1 MAGRGFLKSRLAQIT
16 SKEPEE
22 TPKPMELAK
31 SVEPPKTVEP
41 PEPVEPL
48 KPEESLKP
56 LTQSLPYTD
65 VPKIPISAIHT
76 QTLVASN
83 QQVVRGRR
91 AMLANIAQGNGSQRL
106 CENLTSTF
114 SKIDLV
120 CPNITPVYKN
130 TEVPKLLT
138 PPKYPEPQIIEEIP
152 AVKEET
158 PPVIC
163 RVLKKSDKDSF
174 HITQLSSNY
183 IRIKLE
189 EDKGIYEYRVDFY
202 PPVDAKS
209 ARFFLVNQQRDT
221 FPVKTFDGT
230 LLYIPKM
237 LPEKVTKLV
246 GKLKDESEVT
256 MTITFKRKNSLREC
270 IHFYNVFLRSIMKI
284 LGLVEFGRSCYDQNK
299 RILIPEFKLEVWPG
313 YITTIDE
320 FENGLYMCCEVSHRI
335 LRVQTVLQI
344 MMEVVDNSKKNNSDS
359 KQEIMAALCG
369 STVITHYNRKTYRV
383 DDVDFSMN
391 PLSTFDQNGVKVSY
405 RDYYKKMYDIEIKNL
420 NQPMIIT
427 KAKKKD
433 LNKKNATE
441 DSDICCLVPELC
453 NSTGL
458 TEAMKTDFKLMK
470 ALQTHTLVT
479 PEVRQNAII
488 DFVNRI
494 NAHEVASKKLN
505 DWGLMMRPIPVKMEG
520 PVYKKE
526 TILLG
531 NNIRKQ
537 VGMNMDWGMDVAKN
551 AMFVAVNMFNWV
563 IMYNPRDE
571 QTAKS
576 FCKQL
581 SMCSRALGMEI
592 NSPKPIKVPG
602 PNPEVYVSTINNT
615 IKNNPDLQLVVII
628 FPNQREDRYN
638 AVKRICCS
646 EIGIPSQV
654 IVSRTISKP
663 EKLQS
668 ITQKIALQINC
679 KLGGACWAIDIPLK
693 NTMIVGIDVYHEKGK
708 QMSSVVGF
716 VASMDKTFT
725 EWYSVAAM
733 QRSTHQELMKSV
745 QDAFH
750 KVVNQFKAKNG
761 LLPEKI
767 IIYRDGVSDGDLK
780 QVEDIELSDLIESFK
795 SYPGSYNPL
804 VTLIIVQK
812 RINTRVF
819 QYVND
824 KYSNPSSGTVI
835 DSTVT
840 RRNHFDFFLVSQH
853 VRQGTV
859 NPTHYIV
866 LKNGCNLSVEN
877 VQRLSYKLC
886 HLYYN
891 WCGTVK
897 VPAPVQYAHKLAY
910 LIGQNVRKMPSD
922 RLCNSLFFL

>member
-1 MAGRGFLKSRLAQIT
+1 MSGRGFLKSRLAQV
-16 SKEPEE
+16 
-22 TPKPMELAK
+22 TPKNPE
-31 SVEPPKTVEP
+31 EPPK
-41 PEPVEPL
+41 PEEPL
-48 KPEESLKP
+48 KLSA
-56 LTQSLPYTD
+56 QSIPPSD
-65 VPKIPISAIHT
+65 VPKTPIPVLST
-76 QTLVASN
+76 QTLAAGH

-91 AMLANIAQGNGSQRL
+91 AMFSNAQGSGFQKL
-106 CENLTSTF
+106 CENVTSTI
-114 SKIDLV
+114 SKIELDNSK
-120 CPNITPVYKN
+120 NIVRPTINPVLKN
-130 TEVPKLLT
+130 TEILKSPSSPEQPQPK
-138 PPKYPEPQIIEEIP
+138 IEEILT
-152 AVKEET
+152 VKEEKS
-158 PPVIC
+158 PVIC
-163 RVLKKSDKDSF
+163 RAVRKSDKDAF
-174 HITQLSSNY
+174 HMTQLSSNY
-183 IRIKLE
+183 IRIELE
-189 EDKGIYEYRVDFY
+189 EDKGIYEYRVDFH
-202 PPVDAKS
+202 PPVDAKP
-209 ARFFLVNQQRDT
+209 ARFFLINEHRDK
-221 FPVKTFDGT
+221 FPVKIFDGT
-230 LLYIPKM
+230 LLYVPKM
-237 LPEKVTKLV
+237 LPENVTTLV
-246 GKLKDESEVT
+246 GKLKDESKVT

-270 IHFYNVFLRSIMKI
+270 IHFYNVFLRTIMKI
-284 LGLVEFGRSCYDQNK
+284 LGLIEFGRSCYDQNK
-299 RILIPEFKLEVWPG
+299 RILIPEFKLEIWPG

-335 LRVQTVLQI
+335 LRVQTVIQI
-344 MMEVVDNSKKNNSDS
+344 MTDIMNSKDNKADS
-359 KQEIMAALCG
+359 KQEIMASLCG
-369 STVITHYNRKTYRV
+369 CTVITHYNRKTYRV

-391 PLSTFDQNGVKVSY
+391 PLSTFNQSGVEVSY
-405 RDYYKKMYDIEIKNL
+405 KDYYKKMYDIEIKNL
-420 NQPMIIT
+420 SQPMIIT
-427 KAKKKD
+427 KAKRKD

-453 NSTGL
+453 NLTGL
-458 TEAMKTDFKLMK
+458 TEAMKSDFKLMK
-470 ALQTHTLVT
+470 ALQNHTLVT

-494 NAHEVASKKLN
+494 NADEGASKKFK
-505 DWGLMMRPIPVKMEG
+505 DWGLVMRPIPAVMEG

-551 AMFVAVNMFNWV
+551 AMFTAVNMLNWA

-571 QTAKS
+571 GTAKA

-581 SMCSRALGMEI
+581 SLCSRALGMEI
-592 NSPKPIKVPG
+592 SPPKPIKVPG

-615 IKNNPDLQLVVII
+615 LRNNPDLQLVVII

-654 IVSRTISKP
+654 IISRTLSRP
-663 EKLQS
+663 DKLQS

-725 EWYSVAAM
+725 QWYSVAAM
-733 QRSTHQELMKSV
+733 QRSTHQELMKSM

-750 KVVNQFKAKNG
+750 KVICQFKAING

-780 QVEDIELSDLIESFK
+780 QVEEIELSDLIESFK

-804 VTLIIVQK
+804 VSLIIVQK

-819 QYVND
+819 QYLNN

-840 RRNHFDFFLVSQH
+840 RRNYVDFFLVSQH

-866 LKNGCNLSVEN
+866 LKNGCNLSIEN

-910 LIGQNVRKMPSD
+910 LVGQNVRQMPSVK
-922 RLCNSLFFL
+922 LSNSLFFL

>member
-1 MAGRGFLKSRLAQIT
+1 MSGRGFLKSRLAQVAP
-16 SKEPEE
+16 KQPEE
-22 TPKPMELAK
+22 PAKPE
-31 SVEPPKTVEP
+31 EPPKLAALP
-41 PEPVEPL
+41 P
-48 KPEESLKP
+48 
-56 LTQSLPYTD
+56 TD
-65 VPKIPISAIHT
+65 IPKIPIAST
-76 QTLVASN
+76 SPQTLVAGN
-83 QQVVRGRR
+83 QQVARGRR
-91 AMLANIAQGNGSQRL
+91 AMLANIAQGISSPKL
-106 CENLTSTF
+106 CDDVSTKF
-114 SKIDLV
+114 SNIDLGSV
-120 CPNITPVYKN
+120 KDIVRPTISPEHKKAEEST
-130 TEVPKLLT
+130 LL
-138 PPKYPEPQIIEEIP
+138 KQPQTQIVDIP
-152 AVKEET
+152 AAKEEKS
-158 PPVIC
+158 PVIC
-163 RVLKKSDKDSF
+163 RVLKNSEKDTYQM
-174 HITQLSSNY
+174 TQLSSNY

-189 EDKGIYEYRVDFY
+189 EDKGIYEYRVDFN

-209 ARFFLVNQQRDT
+209 ARFFLLNEHKDL

-230 LLYIPKM
+230 VLYIPKM
-237 LPEKVTKLV
+237 LPQNVTTLV
-246 GKLKDESEVT
+246 GRLRDESEVT
-256 MTITFKRKNSLREC
+256 LTITFKRKNLLREC
-270 IHFYNVFLRSIMKI
+270 IHFYNVFLRTIMKI

-320 FENGLYMCCEVSHRI
+320 FENGLYMCAEVSHRV

-344 MMEVVDNSKKNNSDS
+344 MTDLMMNSKNTNTDS

-383 DDVDFSMN
+383 DDVDFTMN
-391 PLSTFDQNGVKVSY
+391 PLSTFDQNGVEVTYK
-405 RDYYKKMYDIEIKNL
+405 DYYKKMYDVEIKNL
-420 NQPMIIT
+420 QQPMLIT
-427 KAKKKD
+427 KPKKKD
-433 LNKKNATE
+433 INSKKVN
-441 DSDICCLVPELC
+441 DLGICCLVPELC
-453 NSTGL
+453 NLTGL
-458 TEAMKTDFKLMK
+458 TDAMKSDFKLMK
-470 ALQTHTLVT
+470 ALQQHTLVT

-488 DFVNRI
+488 EFVNRI
-494 NAHEVASKKLN
+494 NGHEVASKKFR
-505 DWGLMMRPIPVKMEG
+505 DWGLMMRPVPVKMEG
-520 PVYKKE
+520 PVYKRE

-551 AMFVAVNMFNWV
+551 AMFVAVNMFNWA
-563 IMYNPRDE
+563 ILYNPKDE
-571 QTAKS
+571 STAKS

-581 SMCSRALGMEI
+581 AICGRPLGMDI
-592 NSPKPIKVPG
+592 NPPKPIKVNG
-602 PNPEVYVSTINNT
+602 TTPEVFVSTVNNT
-615 IKNNPDLQLVVII
+615 VKNNPEIQLVVII

-654 IVSRTISKP
+654 IISRTLAKP
-663 EKLQS
+663 ERLQS

-679 KLGGACWAIDIPLK
+679 KLGGACWAVDIPLK

-750 KVVNQFKAKNG
+750 KVVIQFKAKNG

-780 QVEDIELSDLIESFK
+780 QVEEIELSDLIESFK
-795 SYPGSYNPL
+795 SYPGNYNPM
-804 VTLIIVQK
+804 VSLIIVQK

-819 QYVND
+819 QYVNE
-824 KYSNPSSGTVI
+824 KYSNPSPGTVI

-840 RRNHFDFFLVSQH
+840 RRNYFDFFLVSQH

-910 LIGQNVRKMPSD
+910 LIGQNVRQMPSD
-922 RLCNSLFFL
+922 GLCNSLFFL

>member
-1 MAGRGFLKSRLAQIT
+1 MAGRGFLKSRLAQVT
-16 SKEPEE
+16 TPKEPEE
-22 TPKPMELAK
+22 LPKH
-31 SVEPPKTVEP
+31 VEPPK
-41 PEPVEPL
+41 PV
-48 KPEESLKP
+48 ESLKTDESLQLP
-56 LTQSLPYTD
+56 TQSIPYTG
-65 VPKIPISAIHT
+65 VPKIPIPAIST
-76 QTLVASN
+76 QTLVAGN

-91 AMLANIAQGNGSQRL
+91 AMLANIAQGTGSQKM

-120 CPNITPVYKN
+120 CPTIKPVNTN
-130 TEVPKLLT
+130 TEVSKLLS
-138 PPKYPEPQIIEEIP
+138 PPKQPKPQIIDIP
-152 AVKEET
+152 AEKEENS
-158 PPVIC
+158 PVIY

-174 HITQLSSNY
+174 HMTQLSSNY

-189 EDKGIYEYRVDFY
+189 EDKGIYEYRVDFH

-209 ARFFLVNQQRDT
+209 ARFFLVNEHRDK

-230 LLYIPKM
+230 LLYLPKM
-237 LPEKVTKLV
+237 LPDKVTTLV
-246 GKLKDESEVT
+246 GKLRDESEVT
-256 MTITFKRKNSLREC
+256 LTISFKRKNSLREC
-270 IHFYNVFLRSIMKI
+270 IHFYNVFLRTIMKI

-320 FENGLYMCCEVSHRI
+320 FQNGLYMCCEVSHRI

-344 MMEVVDNSKKNNSDS
+344 MTEIMMNSKNNNSDS

-383 DDVDFSMN
+383 DDVDFSIN
-391 PLSTFDQNGVKVSY
+391 PLTTFDQNGVQVSY
-405 RDYYKKMYDIEIKNL
+405 KDYYKKMYDIEIKNL
-420 NQPMIIT
+420 NQPMIVT

-433 LNKKNATE
+433 VNKKNATE

-453 NSTGL
+453 NLTGL
-458 TEAMKTDFKLMK
+458 TEAMKSDFKLMK
-470 ALQTHTLVT
+470 ALQNHTLVT

-494 NAHEVASKKLN
+494 NAHEVASKKFN

-531 NNIRKQ
+531 NNIRKP

-551 AMFVAVNMFNWV
+551 AMFVAVNMLNWA

-571 QTAKS
+571 PTAKA

-581 SMCSRALGMEI
+581 SLCSRALGMEI

-615 IKNNPDLQLVVII
+615 IKNNPDIQLVVII

-654 IVSRTISKP
+654 IISRTLSKP
-663 EKLQS
+663 DKLQS

-733 QRSTHQELMKSV
+733 QRSTHQELMKSM

-750 KVVNQFKAKNG
+750 KVVCQFKIKNG

-780 QVEDIELSDLIESFK
+780 QVEEIELSDLIESFR
-795 SYPGSYNPL
+795 SYPGNYNPM
-804 VTLIIVQK
+804 VSLIIVQK

-819 QYVND
+819 QYVNE

-835 DSTVT
+835 DNTVT
-840 RRNHFDFFLVSQH
+840 RRNYFDFFLVSQH

-897 VPAPVQYAHKLAY
+897 VPAPVQDLNA
-910 LIGQNVRKMPSD
+910 
-922 RLCNSLFFL
+922 

>member
-1 MAGRGFLKSRLAQIT
+1 MAGRGFLKSRLAQVAPI
-16 SKEPEE
+16 EPQ
-22 TPKPMELAK
+22 
-31 SVEPPKTVEP
+31 EPPKPHGHPNPEEP
-41 PEPVEPL
+41 PKLAAPQVPH
-48 KPEESLKP
+48 
-56 LTQSLPYTD
+56 TD
-65 VPKIPISAIHT
+65 VPTIPIAGLNT
-76 QTLVASN
+76 QFLVAGN
-83 QQVVRGRR
+83 QQVARGRR
-91 AMLANIAQGNGSQRL
+91 AMLANMAQGTGSPNL
-106 CENLTSTF
+106 CDNISAKF
-114 SKIDLV
+114 SNIDLGNLKDIV
-120 CPNITPVYKN
+120 RPTISPEHKK

-138 PPKYPEPQIIEEIP
+138 PPKQEQTQIVDIP
-152 AVKEET
+152 AAKEEKS
-158 PPVIC
+158 PVIC
-163 RVLKKSDKDSF
+163 RVLKKSEKDAYQM
-174 HITQLSSNY
+174 TQLSSNY

-189 EDKGIYEYRVDFY
+189 EDKGIYEYRVDFN

-209 ARFFLVNQQRDT
+209 ARFFLVNEHRDL

-230 LLYIPKM
+230 LLYVPKM
-237 LPEKVTKLV
+237 LPQNVTTLVGTLRDDSKVTL
-246 GKLKDESEVT
+246 
-256 MTITFKRKNSLREC
+256 TITFKRKNSLREC
-270 IHFYNVFLRSIMKI
+270 IHFYNVFLRTIMKI

-320 FENGLYMCCEVSHRI
+320 FENGLYMCAEVSHRV

-344 MMEVVDNSKKNNSDS
+344 MTDIMMNSKNNNTDS

-369 STVITHYNRKTYRV
+369 ATVITHYNRKTYRV
-383 DDVDFSMN
+383 DDVDFTMN
-391 PLSTFDQNGVKVSY
+391 PLSTFDQHGVQVSY
-405 RDYYKKMYDIEIKNL
+405 KDYYKKMYDIEIKNL
-420 NQPMIIT
+420 QQPMMIT

-433 LNKKNATE
+433 INNKNDNE
-441 DSDICCLVPELC
+441 GICCLVPELC
-453 NSTGL
+453 NLTGL

-470 ALQTHTLVT
+470 ALQNHTLVT
-479 PEVRQNAII
+479 PEVRQKAIVE
-488 DFVNRI
+488 FVNRI
-494 NAHEVASKKLN
+494 NAHEGASKKLK
-505 DWGLMMRPIPVKMEG
+505 DWGLMMRPVPVKMEG
-520 PVYKKE
+520 PVYKRE

-531 NNIRKQ
+531 NSIRKQ

-551 AMFVAVNMFNWV
+551 AMFVAVNMLNWA
-563 IMYNPRDE
+563 IMYNPKDE
-571 QTAKS
+571 PTAKS

-581 SMCSRALGMEI
+581 AACGRPLGMEI
-592 NSPKPIKVPG
+592 NPPKPIKIQG
-602 PNPEVYVSTINNT
+602 TTPESFVSTINNT
-615 IKNNPDLQLVVII
+615 IKNNSEIQLVVII

-654 IVSRTISKP
+654 IISRTLSKP
-663 EKLQS
+663 ERLQS

-708 QMSSVVGF
+708 QTSSVVGF

-750 KVVNQFKAKNG
+750 KVVVQFKAKNG

-780 QVEDIELSDLIESFK
+780 QVEEIELSDLIESFK
-795 SYPGSYNPL
+795 SYPGNYNPM
-804 VTLIIVQK
+804 VSLIIVQK

-819 QYVND
+819 QYVNE

-835 DSTVT
+835 DNTVT

-910 LIGQNVRKMPSD
+910 LIGQNVRQMPSEG
-922 RLCNSLFFL
+922 LCNSLFFL